1 MRQLLNKY
9 RLLIW
14 IGTALIIGFLATSIV
29 AYHVSLKSVRDSI
42 GDQALPLTGDT
53 IYSEIQKDILRPV
66 FISSLMAHDT
76 FVRDWIIDGEK
87 QPEQLVRYL
96 KEIRQKYG
104 VVTSFLVSENT
115 RRYYYADGL
124 LKTIKEGEPRD
135 AWYLRVRQMTHEYET
150 NVDPDMANRDKMTI
164 FINHRVNDF
173 QGKFI
178 AATGVGM
185 TFDTMVHLI
194 DSYQQRFHRD
204 IYFIDQQGNIMLA
217 GKSMHAVRG
226 AITATPGV
234 RDIAS
239 QILNHD
245 VKPTKLEYNLDGAT
259 VLLNSRFIPELNW
272 YLVVEQNV
280 ESDLRPLRQTFML
293 NLALSAAI
301 TLLVLVIILTAVK
314 QFQNRLENMAETDAM
329 TGLLNRQAF
338 TFVFEQAVLDTHRSG
353 EAMSG
358 IMFDIDYF
366 KQVNDTYGHLAGDL
380 VLRDIAQIS
389 RSIFR
394 ESDVIS
400 RWGGE
405 EFLVLLKGCPQ
416 DRAFELAE
424 KLRNAIASHD
434 FALEST
440 TLRTTISIC
449 ITQYVPGESLN
460 EFFLRADEGLYQAK
474 HRGRN
479 QTTLMPPPSET
490 TQCGAPPSQT

>member
-1 MRQLLNKY
+1 MRPFVHKY
-9 RLLIW
+9 RLLLS
-14 IGTALIIGFLATSIV
+14 IGAALIVGFLATSIV
-29 AYHVSLKSVRDSI
+29 AYHVSNQSIRNNI

-76 FVRDWIIDGEK
+76 FVRDWIINGEQ
-87 QPEQLVRYL
+87 QPEQLARYL
-96 KEIRQKYG
+96 AEIRQKYG
-104 VVTSFLVSENT
+104 VVTSFLVSDKT
-115 RRYYYADGL
+115 RRYYYSGGT
-124 LKTIKEGEPRD
+124 LKTVREDEPRD
-135 AWYLRVRQMTHEYET
+135 AWYFRVRQMPTDYET

-173 QGKFI
+173 HGNFI

-194 DSYQQRFHRD
+194 DSYQQRFQRD
-204 IYFIDQQGNIMLA
+204 IYFVDQQGNIMLA
-217 GKSMHAVRG
+217 GKSMQAVRS
-226 AITATPGV
+226 AITTTPGI
-234 RDIAS
+234 RDIAGH
-239 QILNHD
+239 ILNHD
-245 VKPTKLEYNLDGAT
+245 TQPTKLEYSQDGAT

-280 ESDLRPLRQTFML
+280 ENDIRPLRQAFML
-293 NLALSAAI
+293 NLAISAAI

-314 QFQNRLENMAETDAM
+314 QFQNRLENMAATDAM

-338 TFVFEQAVLDTHRSG
+338 TFVFKQAALDTHRSG
-353 EAMSG
+353 ETMSG

-380 VLRDIAQIS
+380 VLREIAQLA
-389 RSIFR
+389 RRTFR
-394 ESDVIS
+394 ESDIIS

-434 FALEST
+434 FALESV
-440 TLRTTISIC
+440 TLRATISIC
-449 ITQYVPGESLN
+449 ITQYVPGESLSD
-460 EFFLRADEGLYQAK
+460 FFLRADEGLYQAK

-479 QTTLMPPPSET
+479 QTTLMPPPKRND
-490 TQCGAPPSQT
+490 QM